1 MPLRS
6 GAAVTT
12 GAAPK
17 NRKVPLETGHLDSKH
32 GKCGSNWQQ
41 ESTKIE
47 PESRDNRARMAAK

>member
-1 MPLRS
+1 VVYRRHDNTRTKL
-6 GAAVTT
+6 THY
-12 GAAPK
+12 
-17 NRKVPLETGHLDSKH
+17 RKVPLETGHLDSKH